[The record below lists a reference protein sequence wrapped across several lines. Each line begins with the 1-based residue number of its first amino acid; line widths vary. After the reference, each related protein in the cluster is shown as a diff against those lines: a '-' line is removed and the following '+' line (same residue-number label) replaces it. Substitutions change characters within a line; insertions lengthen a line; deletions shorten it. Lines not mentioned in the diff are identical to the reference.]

1 MKKLLIF
8 ILFLPLLGACTK
20 KPLFHNSKAPDI
32 VAFGDSLTY
41 GLGVSRDNAYP
52 AVLSQLAGREIVNLG
67 VSGNT
72 AQQGAMRM
80 HDIGKSM
87 PCMVLIEFGGNDLL
101 QNRPMEETRKALEE
115 IIDYVHGLN
124 AMAVIVDTG
133 GNYQMSRYTKM
144 MKKLAKKKNLI
155 SQFIKLYPDYT
166 VERIHQ
172 HHKDEILEFCKT
184 PRSRNEIAEF
194 FNGRMTIAYVMERYV
209 KPMIASGRLIMTI
222 PEKPKS
228 KYQKF
233 LAR

>member
-101 QNRPMEETRKALEE
+101 QNRPIEETRKALEE

-144 MKKLAKKKNLI
+144 MKKLAKKKRAL
-155 SQFIKLYPDYT
+155 FIPGIMDGIFSDKSLKSDILHPNEKGY
-166 VERIHQ
+166 
-172 HHKDEILEFCKT
+172 EI
-184 PRSRNEIAEF
+184 IANKVYE
-194 FNGRMTIAYVMERYV
+194 AL
-209 KPMIASGRLIMTI
+209 KPYLKNQE
-222 PEKPKS
+222 EKK
-228 KYQKF
+228 
-233 LAR
+233 

>member
-1 MKKLLIF
+1 MKKLFIF
-8 ILFLPLLGACTK
+8 ILFLPLLCACTK

-52 AVLSQLAGREIVNLG
+52 AVLSQLAGREVVNLG

-144 MKKLAKKKNLI
+144 MKKLAKKKRAL
-155 SQFIKLYPDYT
+155 FIPGIMDGIFSDKSLKSDILHPNEKGY
-166 VERIHQ
+166 
-172 HHKDEILEFCKT
+172 EI
-184 PRSRNEIAEF
+184 IANKVYE
-194 FNGRMTIAYVMERYV
+194 AL
-209 KPMIASGRLIMTI
+209 KPYLKNQ
-222 PEKPKS
+222 EDKK
-228 KYQKF
+228 
-233 LAR
+233 

>member
-8 ILFLPLLGACTK
+8 ILFLPLLCACTK
-20 KPLFHNSKAPDI
+20 KPLFYNSKAPDI

-144 MKKLAKKKNLI
+144 MKKLAKKKRAL
-155 SQFIKLYPDYT
+155 FIPGIMDGIFSDKSLKSDILHPNEKGY
-166 VERIHQ
+166 
-172 HHKDEILEFCKT
+172 EI
-184 PRSRNEIAEF
+184 IADKVYE
-194 FNGRMTIAYVMERYV
+194 AL
-209 KPMIASGRLIMTI
+209 KPYLKNQE
-222 PEKPKS
+222 EKK
-228 KYQKF
+228 
-233 LAR
+233 

>member
-1 MKKLLIF
+1 MKKLFIF
-8 ILFLPLLGACTK
+8 ILFLPLLCACTK

-144 MKKLAKKKNLI
+144 MKKLAKKKRAL
-155 SQFIKLYPDYT
+155 FIPGIMDGIFSDKSLKSDILHPNEKGY
-166 VERIHQ
+166 
-172 HHKDEILEFCKT
+172 EI
-184 PRSRNEIAEF
+184 IANKVYE
-194 FNGRMTIAYVMERYV
+194 AL
-209 KPMIASGRLIMTI
+209 KPYLKNQE
-222 PEKPKS
+222 EKK
-228 KYQKF
+228 
-233 LAR
+233 

>member
-1 MKKLLIF
+1 MKKLFIF
-8 ILFLPLLGACTK
+8 ILFLPLLCACSK

-144 MKKLAKKKNLI
+144 MKKLAKKKRAL
-155 SQFIKLYPDYT
+155 FIPGIMDGIFSDKSLKSDILHPNEKGY
-166 VERIHQ
+166 
-172 HHKDEILEFCKT
+172 EI
-184 PRSRNEIAEF
+184 IANKVYEA
-194 FNGRMTIAYVMERYV
+194 I
-209 KPMIASGRLIMTI
+209 KPYLKNQ
-222 PEKPKS
+222 EDKK
-228 KYQKF
+228 
-233 LAR
+233 

>member
-1 MKKLLIF
+1 MKKLFIF
-8 ILFLPLLGACTK
+8 ILFLPLLCACTK

-41 GLGVSRDNAYP
+41 GLGVSRENAYP
-52 AVLSQLAGREIVNLG
+52 TVLSQLAGREIVNLG

-144 MKKLAKKKNLI
+144 MKKLAKKKRAL
-155 SQFIKLYPDYT
+155 FIPGIMDGIFSNKSLKSDILHPNEKGY
-166 VERIHQ
+166 
-172 HHKDEILEFCKT
+172 EI
-184 PRSRNEIAEF
+184 IANKVYE
-194 FNGRMTIAYVMERYV
+194 AL
-209 KPMIASGRLIMTI
+209 KPYLKNQE
-222 PEKPKS
+222 EKK
-228 KYQKF
+228 
-233 LAR
+233 

>member
-1 MKKLLIF
+1 MKKLFIF
-8 ILFLPLLGACTK
+8 ILFLPLLCACTK

-144 MKKLAKKKNLI
+144 MKKLAKKKRAL
-155 SQFIKLYPDYT
+155 FIPGIMDGIFSDKSLKSDILHPNEKGY
-166 VERIHQ
+166 
-172 HHKDEILEFCKT
+172 EI
-184 PRSRNEIAEF
+184 IANKVYEA
-194 FNGRMTIAYVMERYV
+194 I
-209 KPMIASGRLIMTI
+209 KPYLKNQ
-222 PEKPKS
+222 EDKK
-228 KYQKF
+228 
-233 LAR
+233 

>member
-1 MKKLLIF
+1 MKKLFIF
-8 ILFLPLLGACTK
+8 ILFLPLLCACTK

-52 AVLSQLAGREIVNLG
+52 TVLSQLAGREIVNLG

-144 MKKLAKKKNLI
+144 MKKLAKKKRAL
-155 SQFIKLYPDYT
+155 FIPGIMDGIFSDKSLKSDILHPNEKGY
-166 VERIHQ
+166 
-172 HHKDEILEFCKT
+172 EI
-184 PRSRNEIAEF
+184 IANKVYE
-194 FNGRMTIAYVMERYV
+194 AL
-209 KPMIASGRLIMTI
+209 KPYLKNQ
-222 PEKPKS
+222 EDKK
-228 KYQKF
+228 
-233 LAR
+233 

>member
-1 MKKLLIF
+1 MKKLFIF
-8 ILFLPLLGACTK
+8 ILFLPLLCACTK

-144 MKKLAKKKNLI
+144 MKKLAKKKRAL
-155 SQFIKLYPDYT
+155 FIPGIMDGIFSDKSLKSDILHPNEKGYEIIANKVYAAIKPYL
-166 VERIHQ
+166 
-172 HHKDEILEFCKT
+172 DET
-184 PRSRNEIAEF
+184 
-194 FNGRMTIAYVMERYV
+194 
-209 KPMIASGRLIMTI
+209 
-222 PEKPKS
+222 EKG
-228 KYQKF
+228 QK
-233 LAR
+233 

>member
-1 MKKLLIF
+1 MKKLFIF
-8 ILFLPLLGACTK
+8 ILFLPLLCACTK

-52 AVLSQLAGREIVNLG
+52 TVLSQLAGREIVNLG

-101 QNRPMEETRKALEE
+101 QNRPIEETRKALEE

-144 MKKLAKKKNLI
+144 MKKLAKKKRAL
-155 SQFIKLYPDYT
+155 FIPGIMDGIFSDKSLKSDILHPNEKGY
-166 VERIHQ
+166 
-172 HHKDEILEFCKT
+172 EI
-184 PRSRNEIAEF
+184 IANKVYE
-194 FNGRMTIAYVMERYV
+194 AL
-209 KPMIASGRLIMTI
+209 KPYLKNQE
-222 PEKPKS
+222 EKK
-228 KYQKF
+228 
-233 LAR
+233 

>member
-32 VAFGDSLTY
+32 VAFGDSLTC

-101 QNRPMEETRKALEE
+101 QNRPIEETRKALEE

-144 MKKLAKKKNLI
+144 MKKLAKKKRAL
-155 SQFIKLYPDYT
+155 FIPGIMDGIFSDKSLKSDILHPNEKGY
-166 VERIHQ
+166 
-172 HHKDEILEFCKT
+172 EI
-184 PRSRNEIAEF
+184 IANKVYE
-194 FNGRMTIAYVMERYV
+194 AL
-209 KPMIASGRLIMTI
+209 KPYLKNQE
-222 PEKPKS
+222 EKK
-228 KYQKF
+228 
-233 LAR
+233 